1 MGGKCEPELCST
13 GLYRMHYSDAEKD
26 ERLVLRM
33 MSRAERDKRKADERT
48 DKERQRDENRFLR
61 EKAREAAR
69 WAALHPQDDL
79 EVPAPHAN
87 SRPTLC
93 SPVKLDTPKSVT

>member
-1 MGGKCEPELCST
+1 M
-13 GLYRMHYSDAEKD
+13 
-26 ERLVLRM
+26 LRM

-79 EVPAPHAN
+79 EVPCP
-87 SRPTLC
+87 SCKRPLHSLFAYAHPSKLKKHQ
-93 SPVKLDTPKSVT
+93 SP

>member
-1 MGGKCEPELCST
+1 M
-13 GLYRMHYSDAEKD
+13 
-26 ERLVLRM
+26 LRM

-48 DKERQRDENRFLR
+48 DKERQRDENRSLR

-79 EVPAPHAN
+79 EVPAPHEK

-93 SPVKLDTPKSVT
+93 LPVHALTHQTPWCSQQERV